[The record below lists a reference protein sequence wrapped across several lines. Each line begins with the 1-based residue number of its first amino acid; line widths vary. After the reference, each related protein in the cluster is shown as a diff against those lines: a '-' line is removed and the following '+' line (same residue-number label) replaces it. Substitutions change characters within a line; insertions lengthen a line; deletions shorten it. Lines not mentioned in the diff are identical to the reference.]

1 MRITSIP
8 TPFPLPVRPE
18 KLPRMAKVRVT
29 FPRPRV
35 TNIAREVRAQLDA
48 LGLPNLRGKRIAVT
62 AGSRGIRDIVA
73 VLAVAVAWLRE
84 RGAEPVVV
92 AAMGSHGGATS
103 EGQRSLLAHLGITEA
118 SVGAPIH
125 SEMEVVEL
133 ARTTDGLTVYCDRVA
148 AACDAVLVV
157 NRVKPHTGFAEPFGS
172 GLMKMLAVGLGKAP
186 GAAQIHRQGPA
197 QMAAAIEAVASAVIA
212 TGKVVG
218 GLAIVENAYDETAT
232 IAAVPSGD
240 IARREREL
248 FPEAKRLMPRLP
260 VDNLDLLIVDEIGKN
275 ISGSG
280 MDVNVIGRW
289 RLPSMPEPLSPR
301 ITRIVALR
309 LSSESEG
316 NAQGVG
322 LSDVVTRRLVD
333 EIDPVATYVNSIV
346 STFVE
351 RAFIPLTMP
360 SDRDAILAALASL
373 SLAEPAAARVARI
386 RNTRDL
392 EELWLSESLL
402 KDVAGRPGLTIEPSA
417 DLSFTAQGDLA
428 DLA

>member
-1 MRITSIP
+1 
-8 TPFPLPVRPE
+8 
-18 KLPRMAKVRVT
+18 
-29 FPRPRV
+29 
-35 TNIAREVRAQLDA
+35 
-48 LGLPNLRGKRIAVT
+48 
-62 AGSRGIRDIVA
+62 
-73 VLAVAVAWLRE
+73 
-84 RGAEPVVV
+84 
-92 AAMGSHGGATS
+92 
-103 EGQRSLLAHLGITEA
+103 
-118 SVGAPIH
+118 
-125 SEMEVVEL
+125 MEVVEL

-212 TGKVVG
+212 TGKVLG

-232 IAAVPSGD
+232 IATVPSGD

-248 FPEAKRLMPRLP
+248 FAEAKRLMPRLP

-402 KDVAGRPGLTIEPSA
+402 KDIAGLTIEPAA

>member
-1 MRITSIP
+1 
-8 TPFPLPVRPE
+8 
-18 KLPRMAKVRVT
+18 
-29 FPRPRV
+29 
-35 TNIAREVRAQLDA
+35 
-48 LGLPNLRGKRIAVT
+48 
-62 AGSRGIRDIVA
+62 
-73 VLAVAVAWLRE
+73 
-84 RGAEPVVV
+84 
-92 AAMGSHGGATS
+92 
-103 EGQRSLLAHLGITEA
+103 
-118 SVGAPIH
+118 
-125 SEMEVVEL
+125 
-133 ARTTDGLTVYCDRVA
+133 
-148 AACDAVLVV
+148 
-157 NRVKPHTGFAEPFGS
+157 
-172 GLMKMLAVGLGKAP
+172 
-186 GAAQIHRQGPA
+186 
-197 QMAAAIEAVASAVIA
+197 
-212 TGKVVG
+212 
-218 GLAIVENAYDETAT
+218 

-248 FPEAKRLMPRLP
+248 FAEAKRLMPRLP
-260 VDNLDLLIVDEIGKN
+260 VDILDLLIVDEIGKN

-309 LSSESEG
+309 LSSQSEG

-333 EIDPVATYVNSIV
+333 EIDLVATYVNSIV

-402 KDVAGRPGLTIEPSA
+402 KDVAGRPGLTIEPAA
-417 DLSFTAQGDLA
+417 DLMFTAQGDLA

>member
-1 MRITSIP
+1 MKVTPLR

-18 KLPRMAKVRVT
+18 KLPRLARVRVT
-29 FPRPRV
+29 FPRPRIPDV
-35 TNIAREVRAQLDA
+35 AGEVRAQLDS
-48 LGLPNLRGKRIAVT
+48 LRLPDLHGRRIAIT
-62 AGSRGIRDIVA
+62 AGSRGIRDIVS

-84 RGAEPVVV
+84 RGAEPVIV

-125 SEMEVVEL
+125 TEMDIVEL
-133 ARTTDGLTVYCDRVA
+133 ARTPDGLIAYCDRIA
-148 AACDAVLVV
+148 AGCDAILVV
-157 NRVKPHTGFAEPFGS
+157 NRIKPHTGFAEPIGS
-172 GLMKMLAVGLGKAP
+172 GIMKMLAVGLGKAP

-197 QMAAAIEAVASAVIA
+197 QMAAAIEAITSAVLA
-212 TGKVVG
+212 TGKVLG
-218 GLAIVENAYDETAT
+218 GLAIMENAYDETAAIT
-232 IAAVPSGD
+232 ALPSGEM
-240 IARREREL
+240 AQREQAH
-248 FPEAKRLMPRLP
+248 FIEAKRLMPRLP
-260 VDNLDLLIVDEIGKN
+260 VDDLDLLIVDEIGKN

-289 RLPSMPEPLSPR
+289 RLPGVPEPLSPR

-309 LSSESEG
+309 LTPESEG

-322 LSDVVTRRLVD
+322 LADVVTRRLVD
-333 EIDPVATYVNSIV
+333 AIDPVATYVNSIV
-346 STFVE
+346 STFIE

-373 SLAEPAAARVARI
+373 SLTEPAAARVARI
-386 RNTRDL
+386 RNTLHL
-392 EELWLSESLL
+392 EELWLSESILE
-402 KDVAGRPGLTIEPSA
+402 DVSRTGVSIEPVS
-417 DLSFTAQGDLA
+417 DIVFTADGDLA